1 MADYLNVFLAVY
13 EMQISFLPKDDF
25 KCSANIV
32 VVFSSEIFRE
42 LSGLSVIVV
51 KNNVL

>member
-1 MADYLNVFLAVY
+1 MADYLNVFLTVY
-13 EMQISFLPKDDF
+13 EMQITFLPEDD